1 MNASAATPNQLVNE
15 FLSGLTIA
23 LLLIPESIAFA
34 FIMGLAPN
42 VGIQNTMVMSL
53 ITSLFGGM
61 PTMISGSTAAVATS
75 IAGVG
80 TLVGKEY
87 IIPTVII
94 GGLIQ
99 MLAAV
104 TGLYKYVTYV
114 PKHIMSGFLL
124 ALAGLIAVHQ
134 LDNFK
139 DKEHKWLTGLKLV
152 NTTLFTIIST
162 LIAFFGV
169 IKITHSKDQ
178 HIHIPGGLVSMLAIT
193 VFIYIF
199 TKYYNIDRVK
209 DVGEIKS
216 ELPSLISLDG
226 ISPSTLKYDFEHL
239 VKILPFSA
247 AMAFTGLLESL
258 IMVRDT
264 ESALGVKGDSYRES
278 LIQGIANIA
287 TGLTGGFGG
296 CVLVGQSKLN
306 LFNGAKTQFSSV
318 ITSVLFIIICL
329 FFGRAINEI
338 PIAAVVGVMLLVVY
352 KTGDWDSLFKPQSF
366 DRRWVITIITA
377 MVGFISGSLS
387 LGVIS
392 GVVLDKLAAR
402 IV

>member
-1 MNASAATPNQLVNE
+1 MNASVATPNQLINE

-34 FIMGLAPN
+34 FIMGLAPI

-94 GGLIQ
+94 GGVIQ

-114 PKHIMSGFLL
+114 PKHIMSGFLI

-139 DKEHKWLTGLKLV
+139 DKEHKWLTGLKLA

-162 LIAFFGV
+162 LIAFLGV

-193 VFIYIF
+193 AFIYIF

-226 ISPSTLKYDFEHL
+226 ISPSKLKYDFEHL

-278 LIQGIANIA
+278 LVQGIANIA

-377 MVGFISGSLS
+377 MVGFMSGSLS
-387 LGVIS
+387 LGVVA
-392 GVVLDKLAAR
+392 GVVLDKMASRL
-402 IV
+402 

>member
-1 MNASAATPNQLVNE
+1 MNASAATPNQLINE

-34 FIMGLAPN
+34 FIMGLAPI

-94 GGLIQ
+94 GGVIQ

-114 PKHIMSGFLL
+114 PKHIMSGFLI

-139 DKEHKWLTGLKLV
+139 DKEDKWLTGLKLA

-193 VFIYIF
+193 AFIYIF

-226 ISPSTLKYDFEHL
+226 ISPSKLKYDFEHL

-264 ESALGVKGDSYRES
+264 ELALGVKGDSYRES
-278 LIQGIANIA
+278 LVQGIANIA

-306 LFNGAKTQFSSV
+306 LFNGAKTQFSSI

-387 LGVIS
+387 LGVVA
-392 GVVLDKLAAR
+392 GVVLDKMASRL
-402 IV
+402 

>member
-1 MNASAATPNQLVNE
+1 MNAITASSPTQLINE

-34 FIMGLAPN
+34 FIMGLTPN
-42 VGIQNTMVMSL
+42 TGIKNTMVMSL

-75 IAGVG
+75 IAGVS
-80 TLVGKEY
+80 TLLGKEY
-87 IIPTVII
+87 IIPTVIA
-94 GGLIQ
+94 GGFMQI
-99 MLAAV
+99 LAAV

-114 PKHIMSGFLL
+114 PKHIMSGFLV
-124 ALAGLIAVHQ
+124 ALAGLIAIHQ
-134 LDNFK
+134 FDNFK
-139 DKEHKWLTGLKLV
+139 DKEHKWLTGLKMA

-178 HIHIPGGLVSMLAIT
+178 HIHIPGGLVSMFAIT
-193 VFIYIF
+193 AFIYMF
-199 TKYYNIDRVK
+199 TKYYDIDRVK
-209 DVGEIKS
+209 DIGAVNS
-216 ELPSLISLDG
+216 ELPSLISVD
-226 ISPSTLKYDFEHL
+226 SVYSTKIKYDAESL
-239 VKILPFSA
+239 VKMLPFSA

-264 ESALGVKGDSYRES
+264 ESALGMKGDSFRES
-278 LIQGIANIA
+278 IVQGIANVA
-287 TGLTGGFGG
+287 TGVTGGFGG

-306 LFNGAKTQFSSV
+306 LFNGSKTQFSSV
-318 ITSVLFIIICL
+318 ITSILFIVICL

-352 KTGDWDSLFKPQSF
+352 KTGDWDSIMKPQSF
-366 DRRWVITIITA
+366 DRRWIITIITA
-377 MVGFISGSLS
+377 IVGFASGSLS
-387 LGVIS
+387 LGVVV
-392 GVVLDKLAAR
+392 GVILDKMIAR
-402 IV
+402 N

>member
-1 MNASAATPNQLVNE
+1 MNAITASSPTQLINE

-34 FIMGLAPN
+34 FIMGLTPN
-42 VGIQNTMVMSL
+42 TGIKNTMVMSL

-75 IAGVG
+75 IASVS
-80 TLVGKEY
+80 TLLGKEY
-87 IIPTVII
+87 IIPTVIA
-94 GGLIQ
+94 GGFMQI
-99 MLAAV
+99 LAAV

-114 PKHIMSGFLL
+114 PKHIMSGFLI
-124 ALAGLIAVHQ
+124 ALAGLIAIHQ

-139 DKEHKWLTGLKLV
+139 DKEHKWLTGLKMA

-178 HIHIPGGLVSMLAIT
+178 HIHIPGGLVSMFAIT
-193 VFIYIF
+193 AFIYMF
-199 TKYYNIDRVK
+199 TKYYDIDRVK
-209 DVGEIKS
+209 DIGAVNS
-216 ELPSLISLDG
+216 ELPSLISVD
-226 ISPSTLKYDFEHL
+226 SVYSTKIKYDAESL
-239 VKILPFSA
+239 LKMLPFSA

-258 IMVRDT
+258 IMVRDA
-264 ESALGVKGDSYRES
+264 ESALGMKGDSFRES
-278 LIQGIANIA
+278 IVQGIANVA
-287 TGLTGGFGG
+287 TGVTGGFGG

-306 LFNGAKTQFSSV
+306 LFNGSKTQFSSV
-318 ITSVLFIIICL
+318 ITSILFIVICL

-352 KTGDWDSLFKPQSF
+352 KTGDWDSIIKPQSF
-366 DRRWVITIITA
+366 DRRWIITLITA
-377 MVGFISGSLS
+377 IVGFMSGSLS
-387 LGVIS
+387 LGVVV
-392 GVVLDKLAAR
+392 GVVLDK
-402 IV
+402 IVTRN

>member
-1 MNASAATPNQLVNE
+1 MNAVTSASPTLLINE

-34 FIMGLAPN
+34 FIMGLSPN
-42 VGIQNTMVMSL
+42 TGIQNTMVMSL

-75 IAGVG
+75 IAGVS
-80 TLVGKEY
+80 TLLGKEY
-87 IIPTVII
+87 IIPTVIA
-94 GGLIQ
+94 GGFIQ
-99 MLAAV
+99 ILAAM

-114 PKHIMSGFLL
+114 PKHIMSGFLI

-139 DKEHKWLTGLKLV
+139 DKEHKWLTGLKMA
-152 NTTLFTIIST
+152 NTTLFTVVST

-169 IKITHSKDQ
+169 ITITHSKDQ
-178 HIHIPGGLVSMLAIT
+178 YIHIPGGLVSMFAIT
-193 VFIYIF
+193 AFIYIF
-199 TKYYNIDRVK
+199 TQYYNIDRVK
-209 DVGEIKS
+209 DVGALKS
-216 ELPSLISLDG
+216 DLPSIISLDSVSK
-226 ISPSTLKYDFEHL
+226 IKYDAESL
-239 VKILPFSA
+239 MKMLPFSA

-258 IMVRDT
+258 IMVKDT
-264 ESALGVKGDSYRES
+264 ESALGIKGDSFRES
-278 LIQGIANIA
+278 LVQGIANVA
-287 TGLTGGFGG
+287 TGVTGGFGG

-306 LFNGAKTQFSSV
+306 LANGAKTQFSSV
-318 ITSVLFIIICL
+318 ITSVLFIVICL

-366 DRRWVITIITA
+366 DRRWVVTMITA
-377 MVGFISGSLS
+377 IVGFVSGSLTM
-387 LGVIS
+387 GVVA
-392 GVVLDKLAAR
+392 GVVLDKMAAR
-402 IV
+402 V

>member
-1 MNASAATPNQLVNE
+1 MNLVSSPNQIINE

-75 IAGVG
+75 IAGVS

-94 GGLIQ
+94 GGFIQ

-114 PKHIMSGFLL
+114 PKHIMSGFLV

-139 DKEHKWLTGLKLV
+139 DKDHKWFTGLKFA

-162 LIAFFGV
+162 LLAFFGV
-169 IKITHSKDQ
+169 ITITHSKDQ
-178 HIHIPGGLVSMLAIT
+178 NIHIPGGLVSMFAIT
-193 VFIYIF
+193 AFIYIF
-199 TKYYNIDRVK
+199 TKYYDIDRVK
-209 DVGEIKS
+209 DIGEIKA

-226 ISPSTLKYDFEHL
+226 LSPRKLKYDFEHL
-239 VKILPFSA
+239 LKILPFSA

-264 ESALGVKGDSYRES
+264 EATLGLKGDSYRES
-278 LIQGIANIA
+278 LVQGIANIA

-306 LFNGAKTQFSSV
+306 LFNGSKTQFSSV
-318 ITSVLFIIICL
+318 ITSVLFIVICL

-352 KTGDWDSLFKPQSF
+352 KTGDWNSIFKPQSL
-366 DRRWVITIITA
+366 DRRWVITILTA
-377 MVGFISGSLS
+377 IIGFVSGSLS
-387 LGVIS
+387 LGVVA
-392 GVVLDKLAAR
+392 GVILDKIASR
-402 IV
+402 V

>member
-1 MNASAATPNQLVNE
+1 MIVPDVPATQLINE

-87 IIPTVII
+87 IIPTVIA

-99 MLAAV
+99 ILAAM
-104 TGLYKYVTYV
+104 TGLYKYITYV
-114 PKHIMSGFLL
+114 PKHIMSGFLI

-139 DKEHKWLTGLKLV
+139 DKDHKWLTGLKMA
-152 NTTLFTIIST
+152 NTTLFTVVST

-169 IKITHSKDQ
+169 ITITHSKDQ
-178 HIHIPGGLVSMLAIT
+178 QIHIPGGLISMFAIT
-193 VFIYIF
+193 AFIYIF

-216 ELPSLISLDG
+216 GLPSLISLDG
-226 ISPSTLKYDFEHL
+226 ISPSKLKYDLEHL
-239 VKILPFSA
+239 LKIIPFSI

-264 ESALGVKGDSYRES
+264 EAALGVKGDSFRES
-278 LIQGIANIA
+278 LVQGIANIA

-306 LFNGAKTQFSSV
+306 LANGAKTQFSSV
-318 ITSVLFIIICL
+318 ITSVLFIVICL

-366 DRRWVITIITA
+366 DRRWVITVITA
-377 MVGFISGSLS
+377 IVGFMSGSLS
-387 LGVIS
+387 LGVVV
-392 GVVLDKLAAR
+392 GVILDKMAAR
-402 IV
+402 L